1 MALTSF
7 TEVSPF
13 AGTVSAETSFFDGLP
28 RLEHG
33 ETCLRHGLQVCPSL
47 VAEQL
52 LGVQPRQSFVK
63 GAVVLKTTTQEWIRG
78 KCMAGSDTASI
89 WQLQVKT
96 KQGKTRWQASVA
108 FTADDPW
115 GLIHVVEGRY
125 GQSHSEEEN
134 HALSL
139 LNFLTVELECR
150 LALGYLRKSCSYLI
164 TTSFEFSDIV

>member
-1 MALTSF
+1 
-7 TEVSPF
+7 
-13 AGTVSAETSFFDGLP
+13 
-28 RLEHG
+28 
-33 ETCLRHGLQVCPSL
+33 
-47 VAEQL
+47 
-52 LGVQPRQSFVK
+52 
-63 GAVVLKTTTQEWIRG
+63 
-78 KCMAGSDTASI
+78 MAGSDTASI

-164 TTSFEFSDIV
+164 TTFL